1 MFIFLFVA
9 GFASVTII
17 RDILSPLPAHFR
29 LAVCITQNLIIA
41 SSIIVLVRS
50 TTIPFFFGECR
61 LRILYGFQ
69 ASEIVIRKPPTMS
82 LKLNNSST
90 TEDQRMEKYWRIA
103 TRAVNPELL
112 YSNASAMLSS
122 EYWTVEYHA
131 VFDALRRI
139 AAGEFE
145 EEDLEFAIWKQDNK
159 IWNACELWRMHEIMN
174 DQQEVTM
181 FKVCSQIL
189 LIFFSHHLSIQTFLT
204 QSGKQKLLAI
214 WEEMLC
220 TSSSGEFNERS
231 PSPKAYQVMVDKF
244 AREGLDY
251 EAVWS
256 QVSEKTSLISA

>member
-1 MFIFLFVA
+1 
-9 GFASVTII
+9 
-17 RDILSPLPAHFR
+17 
-29 LAVCITQNLIIA
+29 
-41 SSIIVLVRS
+41 
-50 TTIPFFFGECR
+50 
-61 LRILYGFQ
+61 
-69 ASEIVIRKPPTMS
+69 
-82 LKLNNSST
+82 
-90 TEDQRMEKYWRIA
+90 MEKYWRIA

-122 EYWTVEYHA
+122 EYWTVEYRA

-139 AAGEFE
+139 AAGEFQ
-145 EEDLEFAIWKQDNK
+145 EEDLEFAIWKQDSK

-181 FKVCSQIL
+181 FKVRSPTVR
-189 LIFFSHHLSIQTFLT
+189 FFSSFSDHFPIQTFLT
-204 QSGKQKLLAI
+204 QSGKQELLAI

-220 TSSSGEFNERS
+220 STSSSGEFIERS